1 MAGQAGTCP
10 VAAAA
15 KTAIRL
21 APPHANQVY
30 LTGARDYPSPAQVSR
45 FDLACI
51 LLCAGFPAP
60 EPDSSCIEATVQR
73 DSPANIVQAAG
84 QTSQAARPAIIHHY
98 DCRNTSTNVLLQGC
112 TPTPLD

>member
-30 LTGARDYPSPAQVSR
+30 LTGARDYPSPALRQPCNETR
-45 FDLACI
+45 
-51 LLCAGFPAP
+51 LLTLSKQQGKPAKL
-60 EPDSSCIEATVQR
+60 PDQPSFTITTVEI
-73 DSPANIVQAAG
+73 PV
-84 QTSQAARPAIIHHY
+84 PMY
-98 DCRNTSTNVLLQGC
+98 YCKYV
-112 TPTPLD
+112 

>member
-30 LTGARDYPSPAQVSR
+30 LTGARDYPSPAQVQGTLHIVIYRPNQIATPVHKVGPPNQPSNNVNGGLTTIPQNQVTEPFTR
-45 FDLACI
+45 EI
-51 LLCAGFPAP
+51 L
-60 EPDSSCIEATVQR
+60 
-73 DSPANIVQAAG
+73 
-84 QTSQAARPAIIHHY
+84 
-98 DCRNTSTNVLLQGC
+98 
-112 TPTPLD
+112 